1 MAEKLS
7 SSSDEF
13 DRLFDK
19 QAKAQQAPEEEKKE
33 DLNMIG
39 K

>member
-1 MAEKLS
+1 LSELEQWMNKEENSALDMAEKLS

-19 QAKAQQAPEEEKKE
+19 
-33 DLNMIG
+33 
-39 K
+39 